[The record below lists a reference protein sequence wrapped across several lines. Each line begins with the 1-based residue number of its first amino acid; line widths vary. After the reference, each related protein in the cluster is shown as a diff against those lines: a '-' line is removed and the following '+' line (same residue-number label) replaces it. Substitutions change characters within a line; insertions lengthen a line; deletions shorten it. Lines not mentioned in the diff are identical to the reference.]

1 MSSTSPKSSE
11 RDFTYQDDA
20 YHLPERLPMVPLR
33 DVVVFP
39 HMVYPLLVGRPSS
52 LESVEQARRMA
63 GEEETALI
71 LLAAQSSS
79 EVELPEP
86 DDVYDVG
93 VVARI
98 LQVVRLPSGMM
109 KVVVEGMRR
118 VALGDFDLPQDSFHS
133 AAPGLMPEVVEED
146 PRTEALARSV
156 SSHFADY
163 VDVHRQIPEEVVA
176 AVDAAREPGR
186 IADLVAGHLGSDI
199 ADRQR
204 ILTQSDVALRLQA
217 VLELL
222 AAETEILT
230 LERSIEGE
238 VRSRM
243 QNNQREYYLQE
254 QMRAI
259 REELGE
265 DDEYAEIEELKDAI
279 EKAGMSKEA
288 REKALAELDKLA
300 RMHTMSPEAT
310 VVRNYLDW
318 LITIPWKER
327 TKDRLDLHEVRRCLD
342 EDHHGLEK
350 AKERVLEYLAV
361 LKLVGSIKGPILCL
375 VGPPGTGKTSVA
387 RSIARSLGRKFVRMS
402 LGGVRD
408 EAEIRGHRRTY
419 IGALPGRMIQSMKKA
434 GTRNPVFLLDEVD
447 KMSSD
452 FRGDPASA
460 LLEVLD
466 PEQNSTFQDHYLE
479 VEYDLSEVL
488 FITTANTL
496 YPIPDALRDRME
508 VIEMPGYLEPDKL
521 AIARNFLLPKQLER
535 HGLDEG
541 SIHISDN
548 CLKDLIAGY
557 TREAGVRNLE
567 RELATLCR
575 KVARRAAEAAEEGK
589 ASPLPVRV
597 YPSSLERYLGVAAY
611 EESIAEQEDLLGAA
625 QGLAW
630 TSTGGDLLKI
640 EVALVP
646 GKGRLQLTGK
656 LGDVM
661 QESAKAA
668 VTYARAHADEWGYDP
683 DFHRTTD
690 IHIHVPEG
698 AIPKDGPSAGI
709 TIATAL
715 VSALSGRRVR
725 RDVAMTGEITLRGN
739 VLTIGGLNEKV
750 MAAKRAGIPTVIL
763 PSDNARH
770 LKELPKSV
778 ARGMEFIRARRMA
791 DVLKAALREGGAGKK
806 KAAPK
811 KTARRKKPPAP
822 PGPGKRPPAPP
833 AV

>member
-1 MSSTSPKSSE
+1 MTGTSPKPDE
-11 RDFTYQDDA
+11 RGFTYLDDT
-20 YHLPERLPMVPLR
+20 YRLPERLPLVPLR

-93 VVARI
+93 VAARI
-98 LQVVRLPSGMM
+98 LQVVRLPSGML

-118 VALGDFDLPQDSFHS
+118 VALRDFDLSREGFHA
-133 AAPGLMPEVVEED
+133 AAPELMPEMQED
-146 PRTEALARSV
+146 SPRTEALARSV
-156 SSHFADY
+156 TSHFAEY
-163 VDVHRQIPEEVVA
+163 VDVHRQIPEEVVT
-176 AVDAAREPGR
+176 AVNGAREPGR

-204 ILTQSDVALRLQA
+204 ILTQPDVGLRLQA

-222 AAETEILT
+222 AAETEILS

-243 QNNQREYYLQE
+243 QDNQREYYLQE

-265 DDEYAEIEELKDAI
+265 DDEYAEIEELKESI
-279 EKAGMSKEA
+279 EQAGMSKEA
-288 REKALAELDKLA
+288 REKALAEVDKLA

-318 LITIPWKER
+318 LVTIPWKER
-327 TKDRLDLHEVRRCLD
+327 TEDHLDLGDVRRCLD

-361 LKLVGSIKGPILCL
+361 MKLVGRIKGPILCL

-387 RSIARSLGRKFVRMS
+387 RSIARSLGREFVRMS

-508 VIEMPGYLEPDKL
+508 VIEMHGYLEPDKL
-521 AIARNFLLPKQLER
+521 AIARNYLLPKQLER

-541 SIHISDN
+541 AILISDN
-548 CLKDLIAGY
+548 CLKDLVSGY

-567 RELATLCR
+567 RQLATLCR
-575 KVARRAAEAAEEGK
+575 KVARKAAEAAEEGRD
-589 ASPLPVRV
+589 SPLPVRV
-597 YPSSLERYLGVAAY
+597 YPSSLERYLGVASY
-611 EESIAEQEDLLGAA
+611 EESIAEQADLLGAA

-668 VTYARAHADEWGYDP
+668 VTYARAHAREWGYDP
-683 DFHRTTD
+683 DFHSTTD

-709 TIATAL
+709 TVATAL
-715 VSALSGRRVR
+715 ISALSGRRVR

-763 PSDNARH
+763 PHDNARH
-770 LKELPKSV
+770 LKELPRSV
-778 ARGMEFIRARRMA
+778 ARGMEFIQARRMS
-791 DVLKAALREGGAGKK
+791 DVLQAALRK
-806 KAAPK
+806 
-811 KTARRKKPPAP
+811 
-822 PGPGKRPPAPP
+822 GPGRGKEISDRLPAPP